1 MNASGTDLDQLLAT
15 AVAAVGGADR
25 PGQRAM
31 ASAIERSIELR
42 RHLLVQA
49 GTGTGKSLAYLV
61 PALKR
66 AIDRGTPVVITTA
79 TLALQSQIVAKDLPR
94 IVEALGTKLERV
106 PSFSLLKGRG
116 NYVCLHKLEG
126 GYPDELEEGTPRCAG
141 AEAARVGAVDR
152 YG

>member
-1 MNASGTDLDQLLAT
+1 MNAPETELEELLSA

-31 ASAIERSIELR
+31 ASAIERSIDLR
-42 RHLLVQA
+42 RHLIAQA

-66 AIDRGTPVVITTA
+66 AVERGTPVVITTA

-94 IVEALGTKLERV
+94 IVEALGTELGRV
-106 PSFSLLKGRG
+106 PSYSLLKGRG

-126 GYPDELEEGTPRCAG
+126 GYPDDLDPLSLIHI
-141 AEAARVGAVDR
+141 
-152 YG
+152 

>member
-106 PSFSLLKGRG
+106 PSFSLLKG
-116 NYVCLHKLEG
+116 
-126 GYPDELEEGTPRCAG
+126 
-141 AEAARVGAVDR
+141 
-152 YG
+152 